1 MKKFLT
7 AVISVCLA
15 LTVLSGT
22 VFAAD
27 NNIVTVYVNDGEI
40 SFDSAPVILEGRV
53 MVPMRAVFEALGATV
68 SWDSGTRT
76 AIGVKDGISVSLT
89 IGSNTMY
96 VGSKSVPL
104 DAPPIIDGTNSRTLI
119 PLRAVSEAYGFD
131 VEWDN
136 ATKSAYI
143 GDHARLDSLKNRV
156 AAMTLD
162 EKIYQMMIVTPESI
176 TGVDTVVSAGETT
189 RDALAVYPVGGLI
202 YFAQNIESA
211 EQFKQMIANTQ
222 SYTKIPLLIGIDEEG
237 GTVARLGKAG
247 IGFPELPSMSEIGS
261 TGDPQKAVEV
271 GTTLGTNL
279 KEYGVNLDFAPVADV
294 NVIRSSALGSRSF
307 GSDANVVA
315 SMVSSEIAAMQA
327 AGVSACMKH
336 FPGMGSASGDTH
348 DGFVMTN
355 RTLED
360 FSGTEF
366 LPFRAGAEA
375 DADFAMIGHISA
387 PNVTGSN
394 IPASLSSMMVGLLRN
409 DVGFSGVVITDAL
422 NMGAISKIYTTTD
435 ACVSAVQAGVDIL
448 LMPSDI
454 NEAHYAIGTAVA
466 DGRISVEQ
474 IDESVMRILDAKMSR
489 ELITVDD

>member
-1 MKKFLT
+1 MKKFF
-7 AVISVCLA
+7 AAIISACIA
-15 LTVLSGT
+15 LTVFSGAAY
-22 VFAAD
+22 AAD
-27 NNIVTVYVNDGEI
+27 NNIVTVYVNDGEL
-40 SFDSAPVILEGRV
+40 SFDADPVILGGRV
-53 MVPMRAVFEALGATV
+53 LVPMRAIFEALGAEV

-76 AIGVKDGISVSLT
+76 AIGAKDGTTVSLT
-89 IGSNTMY
+89 IGSSTMY

-104 DAPPIIDGTNSRTLI
+104 DAAPMIDAQHSRTLI
-119 PLRAVSEAYGFD
+119 PLRAVSEAFGYD
-131 VEWDN
+131 VEWDDP
-136 ATKSAYI
+136 TKSAYI
-143 GDHARLDSLKNRV
+143 GAHARLDSLKNRV
-156 AAMTLD
+156 AGMTLD

-189 RDALAVYPVGGLI
+189 QNALAAYPVGGLI

-211 EQFKQMIANTQ
+211 DQFKQMISNTQ
-222 SYTKIPLLIGIDEEG
+222 SYSKTPLLIGIDEEG

-247 IGFPELPSMSEIGS
+247 IGFPEMPPMRDIGS
-261 TGDPQKAVEV
+261 TGDPQKAAEV
-271 GTTLGTNL
+271 GTTLGSNL

-294 NVIRSSALGSRSF
+294 NVISSSALGSRSF
-307 GSDANVVA
+307 GSDANIVA

-327 AGVSACMKH
+327 AGVSACIKH

-375 DADFAMIGHISA
+375 DADFAMVGHISA
-387 PNVTGSN
+387 PKVTGSDL
-394 IPASLSSMMVGLLRN
+394 PASLSSMMIGLLRN
-409 DVGFSGVVITDAL
+409 DVGFSGVIMTDAL

-466 DGRISVEQ
+466 DGRIPVEQ
-474 IDESVMRILDAKMSR
+474 IDGCVMRILDAKMSR
-489 ELITVDD
+489 GLITVDD